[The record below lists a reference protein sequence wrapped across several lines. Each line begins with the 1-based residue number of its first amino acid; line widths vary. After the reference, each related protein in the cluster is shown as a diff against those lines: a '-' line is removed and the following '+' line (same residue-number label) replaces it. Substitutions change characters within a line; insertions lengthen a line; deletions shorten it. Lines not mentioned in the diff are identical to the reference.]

1 MRSFCF
7 EIIYGILLIVQKGHS
22 TPDGQRVAL
31 NVRPLQ
37 PKRFFLAKP
46 AVQTEGAE
54 YAGAWFYDYTHQN
67 IDLSGKQS
75 LFLFRFSVRG
85 DFDTLS
91 RIINNQMI
99 QTCFLKKLAHSQK
112 NFTLQAFRSGCNA
125 GHMAKTKEIT
135 IGEQKF
141 TLQSVSPSW
150 YYDFND
156 ECGNTGS
163 GKRKSAK
170 YMDGMFKNCVVA
182 PAEVKA
188 KGMEYFDDNEDLKT
202 AEKLIA
208 AIEQFLRS

>member
-1 MRSFCF
+1 
-7 EIIYGILLIVQKGHS
+7 
-22 TPDGQRVAL
+22 
-31 NVRPLQ
+31 
-37 PKRFFLAKP
+37 
-46 AVQTEGAE
+46 
-54 YAGAWFYDYTHQN
+54 
-67 IDLSGKQS
+67 
-75 LFLFRFSVRG
+75 
-85 DFDTLS
+85 
-91 RIINNQMI
+91 
-99 QTCFLKKLAHSQK
+99 
-112 NFTLQAFRSGCNA
+112 
-125 GHMAKTKEIT
+125 MAKTKEIT

-182 PAEVKA
+182 P
-188 KGMEYFDDNEDLKT
+188 FDDNEDLKT